1 VSFAEDFPL
10 ADVGTG
16 GFAFGKFENLAHFG
30 KTDGFFATEWL
41 EQALHGFAN
50 LIDEFVNHGVKF
62 DLHVFGFDG
71 FDGLAFDFD
80 IEADD
85 VRDALSALAK
95 QHTEERLTQ
104 VGMVQ
109 KFLITE
115 VKNYNLE
122 EY

>member
-1 VSFAEDFPL
+1 LHDWLDVNLLQELKMANFNIKYRVVIEDS
-10 ADVGTG
+10 V
-16 GFAFGKFENLAHFG
+16 
-30 KTDGFFATEWL
+30 
-41 EQALHGFAN
+41 
-50 LIDEFVNHGVKF
+50 
-62 DLHVFGFDG
+62 
-71 FDGLAFDFD
+71 D

-95 QHTEERLTQ
+95 QHSEERLTQ

>member
-1 VSFAEDFPL
+1 MHDWLDVNLLQELKMANFNIKYRVVIEDS
-10 ADVGTG
+10 V
-16 GFAFGKFENLAHFG
+16 
-30 KTDGFFATEWL
+30 
-41 EQALHGFAN
+41 
-50 LIDEFVNHGVKF
+50 
-62 DLHVFGFDG
+62 
-71 FDGLAFDFD
+71 D

-95 QHTEERLTQ
+95 QHSEERLTQ

>member
-1 VSFAEDFPL
+1 MANFNIRYKVVIEDS
-10 ADVGTG
+10 
-16 GFAFGKFENLAHFG
+16 
-30 KTDGFFATEWL
+30 
-41 EQALHGFAN
+41 
-50 LIDEFVNHGVKF
+50 I
-62 DLHVFGFDG
+62 
-71 FDGLAFDFD
+71 D